1 MAPGVLDVS
10 RYGYTKFLG
19 VPPQIPSRNSAAIFL
34 GICHF
39 AYTVQS
45 PLKKK
50 ALRQFGGLMS
60 ERDSD

>member
-1 MAPGVLDVS
+1 MFQDTA
-10 RYGYTKFLG
+10 YTKFLG
-19 VPPQIPSRNSAAIFL
+19 GSDPNPVKELSCYFL

-50 ALRQFGGLMS
+50 ALRQFGGLKS